1 MTFKFAAAVSQHPS
15 LYQAIAEVVQ
25 GCRQGLEGRLP
36 DFCQLLITTSHARNI
51 AHAPKCLLDKLV
63 RLGGVNSE
71 TLPVVMGGVLQ
82 SVSGPGEHISSG
94 SGVSLLAASLP
105 GVELM
110 PFHVDTPALPQL
122 SAQQWSRL
130 LTNVSH
136 RQPRPRSSYSST
148 HIHVDSDSEE
158 DESSS
163 STGVNS
169 TATIML
175 SSPHFTEVER
185 LLQRFSNV
193 LPGMPVLGGV
203 TEQDAWLETEHSF
216 GALFLG
222 GRVFCQGA
230 VGCVMHGPLAVQQL
244 LVPGCQPAAGKVMT
258 VTQVAGN
265 VIMSLDGRPVKDSV
279 VSLVQSLP
287 ESQRTKQLK
296 LGIDEVGLGSPPGGQ
311 GYDARVF
318 VARNMQL
325 AHAPS
330 TQQPVLVAATHE
342 VPLGSRVQLLVQ
354 DFDRCQQQQ
363 RQELRAL
370 VSSLPPAASRDPSQ
384 FGLLSYGCV
393 ALPHDDAQLV
403 EDIWPKVPFAGGRM
417 QGEFA
422 GPAATGCP
430 TPDPDT
436 MATPTA
442 KLHSFAATT
451 SLICHQDA
459 LQS

>member
-1 MTFKFAAAVSQHPS
+1 M
-15 LYQAIAEVVQ
+15 
-25 GCRQGLEGRLP
+25 
-36 DFCQLLITTSHARNI
+36 
-51 AHAPKCLLDKLV
+51 
-63 RLGGVNSE
+63 
-71 TLPVVMGGVLQ
+71 
-82 SVSGPGEHISSG
+82 
-94 SGVSLLAASLP
+94 SLLAASLP

-158 DESSS
+158 DESASS
-163 STGVNS
+163 NTVNS

-265 VIMSLDGRPVKDSV
+265 VIMSLDGRPIKDSV
-279 VSLVQSLP
+279 RHTSLWAPTYIMFDELWC
-287 ESQRTKQLK
+287 TKTTKATAGLEQKPTDTL
-296 LGIDEVGLGSPPGGQ
+296 LG
-311 GYDARVF
+311 
-318 VARNMQL
+318 
-325 AHAPS
+325 
-330 TQQPVLVAATHE
+330 
-342 VPLGSRVQLLVQ
+342 
-354 DFDRCQQQQ
+354 
-363 RQELRAL
+363 
-370 VSSLPPAASRDPSQ
+370 
-384 FGLLSYGCV
+384 
-393 ALPHDDAQLV
+393 
-403 EDIWPKVPFAGGRM
+403 
-417 QGEFA
+417 
-422 GPAATGCP
+422 
-430 TPDPDT
+430 
-436 MATPTA
+436 
-442 KLHSFAATT
+442 LHSA
-451 SLICHQDA
+451 SC
-459 LQS
+459 